1 MKLKSI
7 VAMAAVG
14 TFACSAGAHAG
25 WFGDKFG
32 KFFHGDKY
40 ATSGGMWN
48 GYEVRT
54 PSSVNEAAPWLANE
68 PHMPASM
75 AYNTAGRYAA
85 PSEESYATGTSSMA
99 SGAGSGSFDSTQT
112 SYSGGGFFSKHH
124 MSYGTDMSFGNP
136 AGTPYWLLG
145 E

>member
-1 MKLKSI
+1 MKVRHI

-14 TFACSAGAHAG
+14 TFAWSAGAHAN

-40 ATSGGMWN
+40 AASSMWN

-54 PSSVNEAAPWLANE
+54 PSSVNESAPWLANE

-75 AYNTAGRYAA
+75 AYNTTAA
-85 PSEESYATGTSSMA
+85 SGYGFQSGSYA
-99 SGAGSGSFDSTQT
+99 SGASSSASGFGS
-112 SYSGGGFFSKHH
+112 
-124 MSYGTDMSFGNP
+124 
-136 AGTPYWLLG
+136 A
-145 E
+145 